1 MKRFLF
7 RLWPRTLTAQLI
19 ALLLGAVILTHV
31 VLAVLLAEER
41 HDAVLSER
49 RGGALARV
57 AAISRI
63 LSTTPREN
71 WRDVLRVAQSPQF
84 QLRLL
89 NEPMVYGET
98 TDVTRLLADRVN
110 TALGNPPVSARVS
123 FLSESDC
130 RSERHREH
138 ERMHEMEKKYEKLGK
153 EYLEYK
159 KLKFHRFFSNISCD
173 GPPVMGVAV
182 PVFGIADGDVTP
194 SVLPE
199 DVTGEDFDMI
209 AKAAPHADANA
220 DDADHDDEGALAQGK
235 GDAVAKS
242 PVDGVVPPDVA
253 APGHVAATVNAT
265 PMIWLDAR
273 INNFSPPPWV
283 VFQSLVR
290 VALSAILIGII
301 AFFVARRITRP
312 WKALAVAADRVG
324 RGDFPEPV
332 AETGP
337 LEIRHAARAF
347 NRMTARLRRFV
358 EDRTRMLAAISHDL
372 RTPITSLRL
381 RAEFVEDQ
389 ENRRKIIETL
399 NEMEQ
404 MVAAAMTFAR
414 EETADEKTRKI
425 DVVALVEACCADLEE
440 TGHPVTFDSEVE
452 HFSYACRPLSIKR
465 ALGNLLANGLAYGEN
480 VFVTVA
486 KADDGGLWI
495 DICDDGPGIPID
507 QRDRVFEPFFRLEE
521 SRNQETGGIGLGLA
535 IARTAIR
542 AHGGEIYLEDAAQ
555 GGLRARIYLPAP
567 VLSHA

>member
-1 MKRFLF
+1 MKHFWV
-7 RLWPRTLTAQLI
+7 RLWPRTLAAQLI
-19 ALLLGAVILTHV
+19 ALLLGAVVLTHV

-41 HDAVLSER
+41 QDAVLSER

-71 WRDVLRVAQSPQF
+71 WRDVLRVAQSPQI

-89 NEPMVYGET
+89 NTPVDYGET
-98 TDVTRLLADRVN
+98 SDVTRLLTERINAS
-110 TALGNPPVSARVS
+110 LGNPPVSAQVS
-123 FLSESDC
+123 FLSENEC
-130 RSERHREH
+130 RRERDKE
-138 ERMHEMEKKYEKLGK
+138 EKRQHDLQDKRDRHHKDNDGD
-153 EYLEYK
+153 
-159 KLKFHRFFSNISCD
+159 LKRKPHRFFGNISCD

-182 PVFGIADGDVTP
+182 PVFGGPPPPPVSPAPKDTAPDGGAGRPAASTAARP
-194 SVLPE
+194 LP
-199 DVTGEDFDMI
+199 V
-209 AKAAPHADANA
+209 
-220 DDADHDDEGALAQGK
+220 
-235 GDAVAKS
+235 S
-242 PVDGVVPPDVA
+242 PPVPDVA
-253 APGHVAATVNAT
+253 QDRDGAPAEMRGEFALPPHLLTKTSTPVA
-265 PMIWLDAR
+265 WLDAR

-283 VFQSLVR
+283 VFQSLLR
-290 VALSAILIGII
+290 VGLSAILIGII

-332 AETGP
+332 SESGP

-381 RAEFVEDQ
+381 RAEFVEDP

-425 DVVALVEACCADLEE
+425 DVVALVEASCADLEE
-440 TGHPVTFDSEVE
+440 TGHPVTFETRLE

-480 VFVTVA
+480 VFVTVTR
-486 KADDGGLWI
+486 ADDGGLWI
-495 DICDDGPGIPID
+495 DVSDDGPGIPVD
-507 QRDRVFEPFFRLEE
+507 QRDRVFEPFFRLEQ

-542 AHGGEIYLEDAAQ
+542 AHGGEIYLEDAPQ

-567 VLSHA
+567 V